1 MMKKTLTL
9 FYASLLTVAIAGCA
23 SIVKDYN
30 LVSSSYS
37 AADKLLK
44 GVKNIPALAPRRSG
58 IDTKQPILVTSFV
71 NIDNVQQS
79 STFGR
84 ITAEQIGSRL
94 VQRGYKVIEMKMRG
108 RVFVQEKTGELLLSR
123 KLRQISLQHDAY
135 AVVVGTYGSS
145 KGTVYVTAKLVRAAD
160 NVILSSYDYRLP
172 MGPDTK
178 KMLRKRG

>member
-9 FYASLLTVAIAGCA
+9 FYVSLLTVAIAGCA
-23 SIVKDYN
+23 SIGKDYN

-44 GVKNIPALAPRRSG
+44 AARQNG
-58 IDTKQPILVTSFV
+58 IDTKQVILVTSFV

-84 ITAEQIGSRL
+84 MTAEQIGSRL

-108 RVFVQEKTGELLLSR
+108 TVFVQEKTGELLLSR
-123 KLRQISLQHDAY
+123 QLRQITLQHDAY
-135 AVVVGTYGSS
+135 AVVVGTYGAS

>member
-9 FYASLLTVAIAGCA
+9 FYASLLTVAIAGCV
-23 SIVKDYN
+23 SIGKDYN
-30 LVSSSYS
+30 LVSSSHS
-37 AADKLLK
+37 AADQLLK
-44 GVKNIPALAPRRSG
+44 AARQNG
-58 IDTKQPILVTSFV
+58 IDTKQAILVTSFV

-84 ITAEQIGSRL
+84 MTAEQIGSRL

-108 RVFVQEKTGELLLSR
+108 TVFVQEKTGELLLSR
-123 KLRQISLQHDAY
+123 QLRQISLQHDAY

-178 KMLRKRG
+178 KMLQKRG

>member
-1 MMKKTLTL
+1 MKKTLTL

-23 SIVKDYN
+23 SLVKDYN

-44 GVKNIPALAPRRSG
+44 AANKSG
-58 IDTKQPILVTSFV
+58 IDTKQAILVTSFV

-84 ITAEQIGSRL
+84 MTAEQIGSRL

-108 RVFVQEKTGELLLSR
+108 TVFVQEKTGELLLSR

-178 KMLRKRG
+178 KMLQKRG